1 MDETLNLF
9 KTITTEYFE
18 ELPIKRIG
26 LTVRTKRSGERRIR
40 VVTTTKEW
48 VCSNKGPVITTN
60 YEYL

>member
-1 MDETLNLF
+1 MDETLKPF

-18 ELPIKRIG
+18 ELPIKRMG
-26 LTVRTKRSGERRIR
+26 PTPRTTWSGERRIR
-40 VVTTTKEW
+40 VVTKTKKW

>member
-1 MDETLNLF
+1 MDETFNLF

-26 LTVRTKRSGERRIR
+26 PTPRTTWSGERRIK
-40 VVTTTKEW
+40 VVTTTKKWEW
-48 VCSNKGPVITTN
+48 PGKGPVTTTN